1 MARCRQNTVAET
13 QTMTTLL
20 RHAALAPLLLGL
32 ALLSACSPWRTIP
45 WPERVLLWLE
55 EAW

>member
-1 MARCRQNTVAET
+1 MIS
-13 QTMTTLL
+13 LL

-45 WPERVLLWLE
+45 WPERLLLILE
-55 EAW
+55 ERW